1 MDLVFLSYFL
11 SFNFPPTGIVL
22 LTLNFKNKMK
32 SLTNLKLVEIHSVQ
46 TLRQELPSKTD
57 RAFYDDEIVFH
68 FTLSARDTP
77 STLHTLLIEIFDTI
91 SAVTAFPCQRR
102 PLSST
107 LTSIQRFNRH
117 FNTISYLSPTFFVP
131 SCLLFWKLTFLLL
144 PLQCCW
150 SRGSHILHHTSC
162 IS

>member
-1 MDLVFLSYFL
+1 M
-11 SFNFPPTGIVL
+11 
-22 LTLNFKNKMK
+22 
-32 SLTNLKLVEIHSVQ
+32 SLINLILAEIHSIQ

-57 RAFYDDEIVFH
+57 RAFYDRAFCDDEIFFH

-102 PLSST
+102 PLSSP

-131 SCLLFWKLTFLLL
+131 SCVLFWKLTFLLL

>member
-1 MDLVFLSYFL
+1 M
-11 SFNFPPTGIVL
+11 
-22 LTLNFKNKMK
+22 
-32 SLTNLKLVEIHSVQ
+32 SLINLILAEIHSIQ
-46 TLRQELPSKTD
+46 TLRQELPFKTN
-57 RAFYDDEIVFH
+57 RPFYDDEIFFH

-117 FNTISYLSPTFFVP
+117 FNTISYLSPTFLSHLVYCFGNLHFCFCP
-131 SCLLFWKLTFLLL
+131 SNAVGHEVHTFYTTVLVFHNMVIYRNL
-144 PLQCCW
+144 
-150 SRGSHILHHTSC
+150 
-162 IS
+162 